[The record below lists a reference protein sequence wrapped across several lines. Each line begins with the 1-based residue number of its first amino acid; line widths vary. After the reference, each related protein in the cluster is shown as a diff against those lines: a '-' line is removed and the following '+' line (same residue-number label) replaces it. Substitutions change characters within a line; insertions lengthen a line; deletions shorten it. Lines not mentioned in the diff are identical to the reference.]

1 MLQCFVLVC
10 SGSRASSTR
19 TGLTSTH
26 RSVHFGRNFALGLS
40 DALGLR
46 PWAVL
51 KTSRTVSRNTD
62 PPSQWITYI
71 YSIPLSRYSTSHLVP
86 SRAPT
91 NITVE
96 NHGLNEFLVKWNPLP
111 IQEANGRI
119 LGYNVYYKTFKQL
132 YYSFPDNISRINNT
146 NMPRVILPN
155 IRTGVTYIISVA
167 AFTSVGTGPR
177 SYPVYKEKGKY
188 IKPKA
193 KISRA
198 AEKNG

>member
-1 MLQCFVLVC
+1 MFCFGLQWIARFINTN
-10 SGSRASSTR
+10 GS
-19 TGLTSTH
+19 
-26 RSVHFGRNFALGLS
+26 HFNTQVGPFWEKLCPRFKCCPRPTALGGTQDLTNS
-40 DALGLR
+40 FSQYG
-46 PWAVL
+46 
-51 KTSRTVSRNTD
+51 

-71 YSIPLSRYSTSHLVP
+71 FSIPLSRYSTSHLVP

-111 IQEANGRI
+111 IQGANGRI